1 MSTELTCCTGIEHE
15 HPHAC
20 ALGQRSVAFV
30 ELITTAALALSTA
43 VAATAV
49 SIGIARADVVDA
61 AAKGQGT
68 SFAMALVMGLLL
80 SGLLSLRGVMAARAQ
95 SD

>member
-1 MSTELTCCTGIEHE
+1 MSTELTRCTGIDHE
-15 HPHAC
+15 HRHAC

-80 SGLLSLRGVMAARAQ
+80 CGLVALRSVMAVRAQ

>member
-1 MSTELTCCTGIEHE
+1 MSTELTRCTGIDHE
-15 HPHAC
+15 HRHAC

-49 SIGIARADVVDA
+49 SIGIARADAVDA

-68 SFAMALVMGLLL
+68 SFAIALAIGLLL
-80 SGLLSLRGVMAARAQ
+80 CGLVALRGAMAVRAQ

>member
-15 HPHAC
+15 HRHAC

-80 SGLLSLRGVMAARAQ
+80 SGLLALGGVMAVRAH

>member
-1 MSTELTCCTGIEHE
+1 MSRELTRCTGIEHE
-15 HPHAC
+15 HRHAC

-49 SIGIARADVVDA
+49 SIGIARADAVHVVA
-61 AAKGQGT
+61 SGQGT
-68 SFAMALVMGLLL
+68 SFALVMGLLL
-80 SGLLSLRGVMAARAQ
+80 CGLAALRGVMAVRAQ

>member
-1 MSTELTCCTGIEHE
+1 MSTELTRCTGIEHE
-15 HPHAC
+15 HRHAC

-49 SIGIARADVVDA
+49 SIGIARADALDA

-68 SFAMALVMGLLL
+68 SFAIALVMGLLL
-80 SGLLSLRGVMAARAQ
+80 CGLVVLRGAMAVRAR